1 MMRKLL
7 PLGMLAA
14 AGLAAAQPAYATDAI
29 WNGSGSNDSVSWGQL
44 GPAFTVVAS
53 GTTATST
60 NGLIVTL
67 TDSVGS
73 MERRDQ
79 GLGWNGSFGPGE
91 QLLWN
96 QGDGTITITFGSPVS
111 AAGAQIQNDFF
122 GDFIARI
129 TLNDGSSFTIGGTSA
144 PTGADTNPF
153 LGAISDSANIVSIA
167 FSMPTNGPSFAIS
180 SLLLIDGPSGV
191 PEPATWAMMLLG
203 FGAMGLAIRRGRKS
217 GTSQAL
223 A

>member
-7 PLGMLAA
+7 PLGILAA
-14 AGLAAAQPAYATDAI
+14 AGLTAAQPAYAVDAI
-29 WNGSGSNDSVSWGQL
+29 WDGSGSNDSVSWGQL
-44 GPAFTVVAS
+44 GSTGTVVAS

-67 TDSVGS
+67 TDSSGP

-79 GLGWNGSFGPGE
+79 GSGWNGDFALGE

-96 QGDGTITITFGSPVS
+96 QQFGSITISFASPVS
-111 AAGAQIQNDFF
+111 AAGAQIQGDTF
-122 GDFIARI
+122 GPYTARI
-129 TLNDGSSFTIGGTSA
+129 TLSDGSFFDINATSGSS
-144 PTGADTNPF
+144 GADTNPF
-153 LGAISDSANIVSIA
+153 LGAISDSANIASVT
-167 FSMPTNGPSFAIS
+167 FSLLTPNQDFAIS
-180 SLLLIDGPSGV
+180 SLFLIDGPSGV

-203 FGAMGLAIRRGRKS
+203 FGAMGMAIRRGRKPK
-217 GTSQAL
+217 TFAL

>member
-1 MMRKLL
+1 MRAIFT
-7 PLGMLAA
+7 LGALAA
-14 AGLAAAQPAYATDAI
+14 AGLAAAQPAIAI
-29 WNGSGSNDSVSWGQL
+29 DTIWGGGGSNDSVSWGQL
-44 GPAFTVVAS
+44 GPTDTVVPS
-53 GTTATST
+53 GTAATSV
-60 NGLIVTL
+60 NGLVLIL

-79 GLGWNGSFGPGE
+79 GNGWDGSFGLGE

-96 QGDGTITITFGSPVS
+96 EGDGTITITFGTPVS
-111 AAGAQIQNDFF
+111 AAGAQIQSDSF

-129 TLNDGSSFTIGGTSA
+129 TLNDGSFFTIGGTSA

-153 LGAISDSANIVSIA
+153 IGAISDSANIASIS

-180 SLLLIDGPSGV
+180 SLLLIDGPSV
-191 PEPATWAMMLLG
+191 PEPATWALMLLG
-203 FGAMGLAIRRGRKS
+203 FGTMGLAIRRGRKLKALE
-217 GTSQAL
+217 AL